1 MLTITDLT
9 YRIGAR
15 LLLDRASAAVPPGA
29 RVGLVGRNGMG
40 KTTLF
45 RLILGELQGESGSI
59 DWPKRARIATVAQE
73 APGTEHSLIATVI
86 AAHAELHDLLQQ
98 AETAP
103 AEDQPAIHARLAALD
118 GYSAEARAAQ
128 ILAGLGFDAAA
139 QARPCSDFSGGWRT
153 RVALAGAL
161 FAEPDLLLLDEPTNY
176 LDLEGVMWLETFL
189 KSYRHT
195 VIVISH
201 DRHFLNRVVDG
212 ILHLDQAKLA
222 YYAGDFDRFLERLAA
237 DRARLAAEA
246 RYIENERA
254 RLQAFVDRFRA
265 KASKARQAQS
275 RVKMLA
281 RLNPVT
287 LAPAA
292 QAPVIRFPAPDRLSP
307 PIMAIDGVAVG
318 YEPGKPILSHLNLR
332 LDPEDRIAL
341 VGQNGNGKST
351 FAKLISNRLKPQS
364 GSIVTVSKLKIGYFA
379 QHQLDEL
386 DEDATPVLEVA
397 RRLPNLSEREIRT
410 RLGGAGFSADKADNR
425 IATLSGG
432 EKARLLFAMIGLS
445 NPALLILDEPTN
457 HLDMDAREALI
468 TALQDFPGAVLF
480 ISHDRHFV
488 ETCADRIWLVAGGH
502 VQPFEGDLDDYERL
516 VLSERRGEGQKA
528 KKPKEQKSKS
538 PPANSRDLQVV
549 RKKAQAAE
557 ELLAKLTAEKQSL
570 QQTLADPSLYESAQS
585 GKLAALMQQDAAL
598 DAKIA
603 EAEAQWLSA
612 SEAMEAA
619 E

>member
-15 LLLDRASAAVPPGA
+15 VLFDRATAAVPAGA
-29 RVGLVGRNGMG
+29 RVGLVGRNGIG

-45 RLILGELQGESGSI
+45 KLILGELQNESGTI
-59 DWPKRARIATVAQE
+59 DLPRRARIATVAQE
-73 APGTEHSLIATVI
+73 APGTDETLVATVI
-86 AAHAELHDLLQQ
+86 AAHTELADLLAR

-103 AEDQPAIHARLAALD
+103 AEEQPTIHTRLAALD
-118 GYSAEARAAQ
+118 GYSAEGRAAQ

-139 QARPCSDFSGGWRT
+139 QKRPCRDFSGGWRM

-176 LDLEGVMWLETFL
+176 LDLEGVIWLENFL
-189 KSYRHT
+189 KTYRHT
-195 VIVISH
+195 VIIISH
-201 DRHFLNRVVDG
+201 DRHFLNRVVNG
-212 ILHLDQAKLA
+212 ILHVDQAKLT
-222 YYAGDFDRFLERLAA
+222 YYAGNFDRFMERLAA

-246 RYIENERA
+246 RHIEQERA

-292 QAPVIRFPAPDRLSP
+292 QAPVIHFPEPERLSP
-307 PIMAIDGVAVG
+307 PLMALDNVSVG
-318 YEPGKPILSHLNLR
+318 YEPGKPILSRLNLR

-351 FAKLISNRLKPQS
+351 FAKLIAKRLEPQS
-364 GSIVTVSKLKIGYFA
+364 GRIVTGPKLKVGYFA

-386 DEDATPVLEVA
+386 DGDATPVLEVA
-397 RRLPNLSEREIRT
+397 RRLPDKSEREIRT
-410 RLGGAGFSADKADNR
+410 RLGGAGFSADKADNK

-432 EKARLLFAMIGLS
+432 EKARLLFAIIGLS
-445 NPALLILDEPTN
+445 KPALLILDEPTN

-468 TALQDFPGAVLF
+468 TALQEFSGAVLL

-488 ETCADRIWLVAGGH
+488 ETCADRIWLVADGG
-502 VQPFEGDLDDYERL
+502 VTVYDGDLDDYERL
-516 VLSERRGEGQKA
+516 VLNERRSTPG
-528 KKPKEQKSKS
+528 KPKSSK
-538 PPANSRDLQVV
+538 P
-549 RKKAQAAE
+549 
-557 ELLAKLTAEKQSL
+557 EKQSAAKPVNMTAL
-570 QQTLADPSLYESAQS
+570 QKALAAAEQQLEILTTEREAVHRQLADAALYDGNHAD
-585 GKLAALMQQDAAL
+585 KLAALNEKNIAL
-598 DAKIA
+598 SQKIEAA
-603 EAEAQWLSA
+603 EAAWLEA
-612 SEAMEAA
+612 SEALEAA